1 MEITVNGFTF
11 VLSPSNRVIVK
22 GGGIRGSGIDL
33 GSIDSFTP
41 SSFLGGIKGVPAASN
56 VQDQLQATAANIPEV
71 VAALQTKPKEE
82 TAPPATESKPV
93 QEEPLPPAATN
104 SANETESQNETYTG
118 AQDDNTPR
126 ETSQSAAASETGSEV
141 TDDMRGGVPTEAPTV
156 NQASA
161 AKTQTASNDTLPG
174 RRVFNPLSQLSS
186 YTYQITWY
194 MVNPDAIASL
204 NNSNYTNINT
214 FLPQGSGGQPQAY
227 VIAQSGGVGD
237 PKYRPPGIYYDYY
250 IDDLQ
255 FKTALRIPGGPASGM
270 NFEFKIVEPN
280 SFGLATQ
287 LVMAANTLY
296 KNSKILNNRDPKKT
310 PLPLD
315 QHFVLAIRFYGYDEN
330 GTVIDATKFSSK
342 DTMGG
347 NPSAVFERYY
357 LIKITEFK
365 FKLDGKATTYNI
377 KAAPVPMSEAYGT
390 KRGLISTQISCKG
403 GNVESVLTGNDG
415 LITQLNKIQEDLVK
429 SNLYKLADKYE
440 IKFEQ
445 SSIIPQAKLN
455 NAKQDKSN
463 TVTSPVNSTVDN
475 NPQQA
480 AKAVAL
486 STETN
491 IPITPQPILSAID
504 KIISQSEYV
513 LSALNQVNTPDSST
527 GETDPKPPSKELN
540 WYHINP
546 IVEPYGWDELRKD
559 WAYKLTYQ
567 VHEYKIPYLRSPYTG
582 SRAEYSGPHKR
593 YEYWFTGQNSEI
605 INYEQTYN
613 GLYYLLFAQISG
625 DNKTISD
632 GNGNA
637 PIAAVGGPPQATDSS
652 GGGIAGGQS
661 AQIQNFLYSP
671 KDQAQFKA
679 TILGDPDYL
688 TQSVGMNT
696 LNTNF
701 YKKFSV
707 YGYDG
712 FTINPNGGEVFI
724 EITFKEPVDYNAS
737 IDPNTRVVSYND
749 ENGLLGINQSVSFYS
764 PKLFSNQAAES
775 KSLVYMLVT
784 VTSSFSRG
792 RFTQELSG
800 VLIDPGAFFQR
811 RKQSGGQQNG
821 QNPREESQVATQN
834 NQNQRAGDLVVA
846 PQVGS
851 QPPYDESTEHT
862 PSIVNQTNNDDNDN
876 RNENA
881 RLLARVPAP
890 DSTREEPPPT

>member
-11 VLSPSNRVIVK
+11 FLSPSNRVIVK

-33 GSIDSFTP
+33 GSIDSFTS
-41 SSFLGGIKGVPAASN
+41 SSFLGGIKGVPAASS
-56 VQDQLQATAANIPEV
+56 VQDQLEATAANIPEV
-71 VAALQTKPKEE
+71 VAALQKKPEE
-82 TAPPATESKPV
+82 EKPPASEPKPV
-93 QEEPLPPAATN
+93 QAEPLPAAATN

-118 AQDDNTPR
+118 AQDDNTPND
-126 ETSQSAAASETGSEV
+126 TSQSAAASETSSEV
-141 TDDMRGGVPTEAPTV
+141 TDDMRGGVPTGAPTIAESV
-156 NQASA
+156 TVKSQ
-161 AKTQTASNDTLPG
+161 KPNDETIPG
-174 RRVFNPLSQLSS
+174 RRIYNPLSQLSS

-204 NNSNYTNINT
+204 NDSNYTNINT
-214 FLPQGSGGQPQAY
+214 FLPTGSGGQPQAY

-237 PKYRPPGIYYDYY
+237 QKYRPPGMYFDYY
-250 IDDLQ
+250 IDDLS

-270 NFEFKIVEPN
+270 NFEFKIIEPN

-287 LVMAANTLY
+287 LVLAANTLY
-296 KNSKILNNRDPKKT
+296 KNSKILNNRNPKKT

-330 GTVIDATKFSSK
+330 GTLIDATKFAAK

-365 FKLDGKATTYNI
+365 FKLDGKATVYNI

-390 KRGLISTQISCKG
+390 KRGLISTQVSCKG
-403 GNVESVLTGNDG
+403 GDVQSVLTGNDG

-429 SNLYKLADKYE
+429 SNLYKIPDVYE

-445 SSIIPQAKLN
+445 SSNIPQSKLN

-463 TVTSPVNSTVDN
+463 TVTSPVTSTVQN
-475 NPQQA
+475 TPQQA
-480 AKAVAL
+480 TKAVAL

-491 IPITPQPILSAID
+491 VPITPQPILSAID
-504 KIISQSEYV
+504 KIIAQSEYV
-513 LSALNQVNTPDSST
+513 LAALNQVNAPDSAESKT
-527 GETDPKPPSKELN
+527 APAPASKELN

-546 IVEPYGWDELRKD
+546 IVTPYDWDDQRKD

-567 VHEYKIPYLRSPYTG
+567 VHEYKIPYIRSPYVG
-582 SRAEYSGPHKR
+582 QRSEYPGAHKV
-593 YEYWFTGQNSEI
+593 YNYWFTGENSEI
-605 INYEQTYN
+605 ISYEQTYN

-625 DNKTISD
+625 DNKTTTEN
-632 GNGNA
+632 NGSA

-652 GGGIAGGQS
+652 GGGIAGTQA
-661 AQIQNFLYSP
+661 AQVQNFLNSP

-701 YKKFSV
+701 YKKFSI

-724 EITFKEPVDYNAS
+724 EISFKEPVDYNAT
-737 IDPNTRVVSYND
+737 IDPNTRIVSYGE

-764 PKLFSNQAAES
+764 PKLFSDEAAES
-775 KSLVYMLVT
+775 KSLIYMLTT
-784 VTSSFSRG
+784 VTSSFSKG
-792 RFTQELSG
+792 KFTQELNG
-800 VLIDPGAFFQR
+800 VLIDPGGLFKR
-811 RKQSGGQQNG
+811 RKQSGGQKSG
-821 QNPREESQVATQN
+821 ENPREQA
-834 NQNQRAGDLVVA
+834 VVA
-846 PQVGS
+846 PQNNLSNKAGGLTVAPTVS
-851 QPPYDESTEHT
+851 NQPPYDDSTEHT
-862 PSIVNQTNNDDNDN
+862 PSIVVQSSNDDNDIN
-876 RNENA
+876 RENA
-881 RLLARVPAP
+881 RLLARVPQP
-890 DSTREEPPPT
+890 DSTREEPPPI

>member
-11 VLSPSNRVIVK
+11 FLSPSNRVIVK

-41 SSFLGGIKGVPAASN
+41 SSFLGGIKGVPAASA
-56 VQDQLQATAANIPEV
+56 VQDQLEATAANIPEV
-71 VAALQTKPKEE
+71 VSALQKKPEE
-82 TAPPATESKPV
+82 EKPPATEPKPV
-93 QEEPLPPAATN
+93 QQEPLPAASTN

-118 AQDDNTPR
+118 AKDDNTPND
-126 ETSQSAAASETGSEV
+126 TSQSAAASETASEV
-141 TDDMRGGVPTEAPTV
+141 TDDMRGGISPDTPTIKESVTV
-156 NQASA
+156 KSQ
-161 AKTQTASNDTLPG
+161 KPNDDTIPG

-194 MVNPDAIASL
+194 MVNPDAISSL
-204 NNSNYTNINT
+204 NDSNYTNINT
-214 FLPQGSGGQPQAY
+214 FLPQGAGGQPQAY

-237 PKYRPPGIYYDYY
+237 QKYRPPGMYFDYY
-250 IDDLQ
+250 IDDLS

-270 NFEFKIVEPN
+270 NFEFKIIEPN

-330 GTVIDATKFSSK
+330 GTLIDATKFSSK

-347 NPSAVFERYY
+347 NPNAVFERYY

-365 FKLDGKATTYNI
+365 FKLDGKATVYNI

-390 KRGLISTQISCKG
+390 KRGLVSTQITCKG
-403 GNVESVLTGNDG
+403 GNVQAALTGNDG
-415 LITQLNKIQEDLVK
+415 LIAQLNKIQEDTVK

-445 SSIIPQAKLN
+445 DSIIPTSKLN

-463 TVTSPVNSTVDN
+463 TVTSPVTSTVQN

-504 KIISQSEYV
+504 KIIAQSEYV
-513 LSALNQVNTPDSST
+513 LAALNQVNNPAEPE
-527 GETDPKPPSKELN
+527 GETDPKPASKELN

-546 IVEPYGWDELRKD
+546 LVEPYGWDEQRKD

-567 VHEYKIPYLRSPYTG
+567 VHQYKIPYLRSPYVG
-582 SRAEYSGPHKR
+582 SRAEYPGPHKR

-625 DNKTISD
+625 DNKTVSD

-637 PIAAVGGPPQATDSS
+637 PIAAVGGPPQAIDSS
-652 GGGIAGGQS
+652 GGGIAGTQAS
-661 AQIQNFLYSP
+661 QVQNFLYSP

-701 YKKFSV
+701 YKAFSI

-724 EITFKEPVDYNAS
+724 EITFKEPVDYNAT
-737 IDPNTRVVSYND
+737 IDPNTRVINYKE

-764 PKLFSNQAAES
+764 PKLFSEEAAEN
-775 KSLVYMLVT
+775 KSLIYMLTT

-792 RFTQELSG
+792 RFTQELAG
-800 VLIDPGAFFQR
+800 VLIDPGAFFNR
-811 RKQSGGQQNG
+811 RKQSGGQKSG
-821 QNPREESQVATQN
+821 ENPRETATVAQQN
-834 NQNQRAGDLVVA
+834 NQNNRAGDLTVA
-846 PQVGS
+846 PQGGS
-851 QPPYDESTEHT
+851 QPPYDDSTEHT
-862 PSIVNQTNNDDNDN
+862 PAIINQTNNDDNDN

-881 RLLARVPAP
+881 RLLARIPPP
-890 DSTREEPPPT
+890 DSTREEPPPI